1 LNHSGIEYWSQLT
14 TDAGSLDGWIGQ
26 SALRLPAAS
35 RRFHRRPK
43 NVLEILHLPS
53 PKINDL
59 AGRLLSVPKRPNSVR
74 AAAEH
79 LMLLV
84 HILYFNDHR
93 STVEKMAKMP
103 MKLRSWNG
111 AL

>member
-1 LNHSGIEYWSQLT
+1 
-14 TDAGSLDGWIGQ
+14 
-26 SALRLPAAS
+26 
-35 RRFHRRPK
+35 
-43 NVLEILHLPS
+43 
-53 PKINDL
+53 
-59 AGRLLSVPKRPNSVR
+59 VR